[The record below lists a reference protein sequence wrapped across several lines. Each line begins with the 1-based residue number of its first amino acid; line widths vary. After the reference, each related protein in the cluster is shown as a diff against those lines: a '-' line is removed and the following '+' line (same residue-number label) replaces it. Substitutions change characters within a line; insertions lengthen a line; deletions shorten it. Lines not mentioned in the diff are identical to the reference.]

1 MMENYW
7 GTSTP
12 EQVPPSMLV
21 FCLSTMTFMYIVKLA
36 WGIEKRGEAE
46 IIYNYTNHV
55 TQAKILKEVKGKE
68 MIVYKVSTFVP
79 KTLNFKLNA

>member
-1 MMENYW
+1 
-7 GTSTP
+7 
-12 EQVPPSMLV
+12 
-21 FCLSTMTFMYIVKLA
+21 MTFMYIVKLA
-36 WGIEKRGEAE
+36 WGIEKHGEAE

-79 KTLNFKLNA
+79 KTLNFKLNAWENFLPK

>member
-7 GTSTP
+7 GTSAP
-12 EQVPPSMLV
+12 EQIPPSMLV

-36 WGIEKRGEAE
+36 TGIEKRGEAE

-68 MIVYKVSTFVP
+68 MIECIKSAHLCQRP
-79 KTLNFKLNA
+79 

>member
-1 MMENYW
+1 
-7 GTSTP
+7 
-12 EQVPPSMLV
+12 
-21 FCLSTMTFMYIVKLA
+21 MYIVKLA
-36 WGIEKRGEAE
+36 WGIEKCGEAE

-68 MIVYKVSTFVP
+68 MIECIKSDSTFVP